1 MGARDAG
8 GCLREDPGSLKDQKK
23 GVEKAAVSKASVKKT
38 VKFFGGKVSKGS
50 KKVKGKLKLKVKKWL
65 RDRRKKKVRRR

>member
-38 VKFFGGKVSKGS
+38 VKFFGGKVSKREQEGEGQAEAQGE
-50 KKVKGKLKLKVKKWL
+50 KENG
-65 RDRRKKKVRRR
+65 